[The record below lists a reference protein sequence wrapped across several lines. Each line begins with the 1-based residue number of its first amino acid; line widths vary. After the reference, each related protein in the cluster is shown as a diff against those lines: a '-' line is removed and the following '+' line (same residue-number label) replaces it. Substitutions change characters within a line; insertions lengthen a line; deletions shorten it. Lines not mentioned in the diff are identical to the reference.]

1 MKPWQP
7 ILAALQGEQQK
18 PTIILLLSA
27 PLLLCWKYFCTP
39 ASFASLLAETGSAEQ
54 AASAGA
60 VGHFA
65 SCLILLGVLPAL
77 LVKFFVGERL
87 RDYGVGGGFPQRVFR
102 ATLIFGPVFAL
113 AGYLS
118 ATDPGL
124 REKFPIN
131 PHAGHS
137 AAVFALHAATYLAYY
152 AGWEF
157 YFRGFLLFG
166 LRGSVG
172 DANAVLIQV
181 LASSLL
187 HIGSPPA
194 ETFGAILGGL
204 LWGMQ
209 ALCTRSLIPG
219 LIQHFLLGISL
230 DLALCF
236 P

>member
-1 MKPWQP
+1 
-7 ILAALQGEQQK
+7 
-18 PTIILLLSA
+18 
-27 PLLLCWKYFCTP
+27 
-39 ASFASLLAETGSAEQ
+39 
-54 AASAGA
+54 
-60 VGHFA
+60 
-65 SCLILLGVLPAL
+65 
-77 LVKFFVGERL
+77 LV
-87 RDYGVGGGFPQRVFR
+87 
-102 ATLIFGPVFAL
+102 FGPVFAL

-172 DANAVLIQV
+172 DANAILIQV

-209 ALCTRSLIPG
+209 ALRTRSLIQGWFNISCWHQPRSG
-219 LIQHFLLGISL
+219 LVLPLTQPSAATNITPPSPLVQGGARGGVLGDETCAHGQHM
-230 DLALCF
+230 
-236 P
+236 